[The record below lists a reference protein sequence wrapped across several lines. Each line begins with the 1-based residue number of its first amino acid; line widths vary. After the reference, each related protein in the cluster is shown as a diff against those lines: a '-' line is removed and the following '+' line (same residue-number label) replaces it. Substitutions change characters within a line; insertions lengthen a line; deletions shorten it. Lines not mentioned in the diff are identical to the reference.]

1 MYVCVC
7 VYVCEC
13 ECGFR
18 SGRGCVDLIFS
29 ARQLLEKTIEHQS
42 KLFMLFVDLRKAYD
56 SVPRCALWK
65 IYGDDWLVEVTA

>member
-1 MYVCVC
+1 MAEGVLSDSQ
-7 VYVCEC
+7 
-13 ECGFR
+13 CGFR

-56 SVPRCALWK
+56 SVPRCTLWK
-65 IYGDDWLVEVTA
+65 IWSSMVCVR